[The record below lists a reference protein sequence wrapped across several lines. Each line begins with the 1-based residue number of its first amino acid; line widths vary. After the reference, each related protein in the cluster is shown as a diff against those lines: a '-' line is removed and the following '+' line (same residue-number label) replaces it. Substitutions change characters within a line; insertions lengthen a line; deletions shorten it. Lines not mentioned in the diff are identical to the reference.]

1 MANLL
6 AVADNGLGKDIWTV
20 PHSSITTLL
29 HVRTARSGKLV
40 TMTDNILSDLLRQ
53 RDPLHHHP
61 APDQGIDHLYI
72 LAHLPGGVVPMA
84 GILRD
89 RLEHRLRYRIP
100 HRHSLTMPAYLVR
113 LEQMG
118 QGA

>member
-1 MANLL
+1 MADLL

-29 HVRTARSGKLV
+29 HVRTARSGKPLIS
-40 TMTDNILSDLLRQ
+40 TDNILSDLLRQ

-61 APDQGIDHLYI
+61 APDQDIDHLYI
-72 LAHLPGGVVPMA
+72 LAHLPRGVIPMA
-84 GILRD
+84 GIFRD
-89 RLEHRLRYRIP
+89 RLEHRLRYRISY
-100 HRHSLTMPAYLVR
+100 RHSLAMSANLVR

-118 QGA
+118 FGA

>member
-1 MANLL
+1 MADLL

-29 HVRTARSGKLV
+29 HVRTARSGKPLIS
-40 TMTDNILSDLLRQ
+40 TDNILSDLLRQ
-53 RDPLHHHP
+53 RDPLHHHL
-61 APDQGIDHLYI
+61 APDQGVDHLYI
-72 LAHLPGGVVPMA
+72 LAHLPRGVIPMA
-84 GILRD
+84 GIFRD

-100 HRHSLTMPAYLVR
+100 HCHSLAMPAYLIC

-118 QGA
+118 

>member
-1 MANLL
+1 MADLL

-29 HVRTARSGKLV
+29 HVRIARSGKPSIS
-40 TMTDNILSDLLRQ
+40 TDNTLSDLLRQ
-53 RDPLHHHP
+53 RDPLHHHL
-61 APDQGIDHLYI
+61 APDQGVDHLYI
-72 LAHLPGGVVPMA
+72 LAHLPRGVIPMA
-84 GILRD
+84 GIFRD

-100 HRHSLTMPAYLVR
+100 HRHSLAMSANLVR

-118 QGA
+118 FGA